1 VKTVTRIFIT
11 LILTL
16 GAAFCASSGVF
27 AQEESLS
34 QLSKGQYYTI
44 FGARSLD
51 TGALV
56 RTLNI
61 GSLSGRSGDGTAGEL
76 ADSVDALYSSVSDTL
91 DIHIYSFHGKLK
103 FLANQ
108 SEVSSV
114 FSGYFGQNF
123 PERSF
128 YLHDRNTIYI
138 SAQDTTMGM
147 LGHEIAHAIIS
158 HYFVTPPPEKV
169 QEVLAGYVEYH
180 LRKSSGTLR

>member
-1 VKTVTRIFIT
+1 VKRMKRIFILFVIT
-11 LILTL
+11 VCCGISSYN
-16 GAAFCASSGVF
+16 AFS
-27 AQEESLS
+27 QEESLAT
-34 QLSKGQYYTI
+34 LAKGQYYTI

-56 RTLNI
+56 RTLDI
-61 GSLSGRSGDGTAGEL
+61 GTISRSGISSASSL
-76 ADSVDALYSSVSDTL
+76 ADSIDALYSQVSDTL
-91 DIHIYSFHGKLK
+91 DIHIYSYHGKLK

-114 FSGYFGQNF
+114 FNGIFGHPF

-128 YLHDRNTIYI
+128 YLHERNTIYI
-138 SAQDTTMGM
+138 SADDTTMGM
-147 LGHEIAHAIIS
+147 LGHEMAHAIIS

-180 LRKSSGTLR
+180 LRKAAGTLR